1 MAIKSKLVLTGFMAS
16 GKSAVGR
23 ALAARLG
30 RRFIDSDHEIVVRAG
45 KPIAQIFAEDGEPA
59 FRRLESEVIADLAAA
74 PEPAVIATGGGA
86 LVDDRNHAALS
97 RVGTVVC
104 LMARPEVIAKRVS
117 ASNIARPKLTESD
130 LPLEQ
135 RIVQL
140 MEERKA
146 AYARANFLIDTSDLT
161 VAAAAEMVLRVLENQ
176 NSDHQDAAGKDSEGQ
191 D

>member
-1 MAIKSKLVLTGFMAS
+1 MNVPIKPKVILTGFMAS

-45 KPIAQIFAEDGEPA
+45 KPIAQIIAEDGEA
-59 FRRLESEVIADLAAA
+59 AVRRLEREVIAALAAA

-86 LVDDRNHAALS
+86 LVDDANYAALS
-97 RVGTVVC
+97 GVGTVVC
-104 LMARPEVIAKRVS
+104 LSARPDVIARRVS
-117 ASNIARPKLTESD
+117 ASSVARPKLAEGN

-140 MEERKA
+140 MEQRQA
-146 AYARANFLIDTSDLT
+146 AYARAAITIDTSNFT
-161 VAAAAEMVLRVLENQ
+161 VNAAAERVLRALE
-176 NSDHQDAAGKDSEGQ
+176 GRE
-191 D
+191 